1 MKLTIQC
8 ELCNSASLLTT
19 IFQWYLVDKAIYVN
33 MDSSMTEILSCEH
46 FRKHIF
52 PILLEVQEPKALLL
66 FQLEIF
72 LLSVISSHLAAV
84 YPFNE

>member
-8 ELCNSASLLTT
+8 ELSNLDRLLNI
-19 IFQWYLVDKAIYVN
+19 IFQLYLVDKAIYVN
-33 MDSSMTEILSCEH
+33 MDSFMTEILTCEH

-66 FQLEIF
+66 
-72 LLSVISSHLAAV
+72 S
-84 YPFNE
+84 